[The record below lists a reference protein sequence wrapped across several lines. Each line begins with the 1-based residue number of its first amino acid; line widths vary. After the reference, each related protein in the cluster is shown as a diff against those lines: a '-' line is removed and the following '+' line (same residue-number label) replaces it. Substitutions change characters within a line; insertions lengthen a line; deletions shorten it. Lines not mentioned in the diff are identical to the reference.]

1 MKLVSAT
8 ELQNNVGKYL
18 KEVQNGEEIMILK
31 NGKNVARLI
40 SEKTRVEFLSDSLAG
55 ILSGEVNLDEE
66 REKAL
71 REKYGLTD

>member
-1 MKLVSAT
+1 MM
-8 ELQNNVGKYL
+8 
-18 KEVQNGEEIMILK
+18 EIMILK